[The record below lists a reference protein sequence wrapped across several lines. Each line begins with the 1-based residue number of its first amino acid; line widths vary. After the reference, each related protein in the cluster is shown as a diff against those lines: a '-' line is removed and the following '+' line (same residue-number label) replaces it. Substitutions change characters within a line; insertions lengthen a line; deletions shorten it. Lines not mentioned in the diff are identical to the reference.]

1 AYGWDVIGEVDGH
14 NVDALDYAI
23 RQAKA
28 QTNRPSLICCKT
40 VIGQGAPSKAGGHEV
55 HGAPLGAQ
63 EMAMMREQKKW
74 GVAPFEVPVGLKAT
88 WDARASGQARQA
100 EWENDFAAYRATY
113 PELAAELV
121 RRMAGDLP
129 KELSDKFFELIH
141 TPGELH
147 KKVATRKASQIVL
160 EHITATLPEFFG
172 GSADLTA
179 SNLTNVKA
187 SVWVNHHGSGNYL
200 SYGVREFGMAAM
212 MNGMA
217 LYGGFIPY
225 GGTFMTFSDYSR
237 NAIRMAALMKQ
248 RVIHVLTHDSIG
260 LGEDGPTH
268 QPVEHAASL
277 RMIPNNRLWRPCDG
291 VETAIAWQ
299 AAITRLDGPSC
310 LVLSRQALPSFVR
323 SPEQVS
329 NIARGGY
336 ILIDHPQPQVIM
348 IATGSE
354 VAIAAQAAEQL
365 GQRGVSARV
374 VSMPCV
380 ELFYAQDA
388 SYRKHVL
395 PDGVPRV
402 SIEAGVTWFWRA
414 VVGESGIAIGI
425 DRFGESA
432 PAEQLYE
439 HFGLTPAHV
448 VKCALSLIEES

>member
-1 AYGWDVIGEVDGH
+1 
-14 NVDALDYAI
+14 
-23 RQAKA
+23 
-28 QTNRPSLICCKT
+28 
-40 VIGQGAPSKAGGHEV
+40 
-55 HGAPLGAQ
+55 
-63 EMAMMREQKKW
+63 
-74 GVAPFEVPVGLKAT
+74 
-88 WDARASGQARQA
+88 
-100 EWENDFAAYRATY
+100 
-113 PELAAELV
+113 
-121 RRMAGDLP
+121 
-129 KELSDKFFELIH
+129 
-141 TPGELH
+141 
-147 KKVATRKASQIVL
+147 
-160 EHITATLPEFFG
+160 
-172 GSADLTA
+172 
-179 SNLTNVKA
+179 
-187 SVWVNHHGSGNYL
+187 
-200 SYGVREFGMAAM
+200 
-212 MNGMA
+212 
-217 LYGGFIPY
+217 
-225 GGTFMTFSDYSR
+225 
-237 NAIRMAALMKQ
+237 
-248 RVIHVLTHDSIG
+248 
-260 LGEDGPTH
+260 
-268 QPVEHAASL
+268 
-277 RMIPNNRLWRPCDG
+277 MIPNNRLWRPCDG

-365 GQRGVSARV
+365 GQQGVSARV

-439 HFGLTPAHV
+439 HFGLTPAQV